1 MVQNNFETRHIGP
14 NTEETKI
21 MLETIGVSSLDE
33 LMDQTIPKKIRLR
46 NELELPEGITEYE
59 FLTQMKNIASKNKIY
74 RSFIGMGYYDTILP
88 PVIQRNIFEN
98 PTWYTSYTPYQAE
111 ISQGRLEALLNFQT
125 VITELTGLP
134 IANSSLLDEGTA
146 AAEAMLLAFGSRSR
160 KSVKA
165 GHNIFFVDDKIFPQT
180 LEVIKTRAYN
190 RGIELI
196 IGNPF
201 EFEFTENVFGAIIQY
216 SDKYGEIHDF
226 TSFIDKAHQGE
237 TTVALIADIMSLL
250 LLKSPADMGADI
262 ALGSTQRFGIPMGF
276 GGPHAAYFAV
286 IEKFKRNIPGRIIGV
301 SHDKL
306 GNRALRMAL
315 QTREQH
321 IKRERA
327 TSNICTAQALLAT
340 MAGMYAVYHG
350 KTGLKN
356 IAEDIHA
363 MTSVFAK
370 EMEAIGYKQINK
382 NFFDTLYFSI
392 PKGVYMNELKK
403 RMDEFKINLFY
414 VDEAHFI
421 ISFDETK
428 SLKDLNDL
436 LIVFSGLTGK
446 NHNNIMDYQPGDFT
460 NQNISQELVRTSD
473 YLNQEIFR
481 LYQSET
487 AMVRYIKQ
495 LENRDLAMNTAMI
508 PLGSCTM
515 KLNAAS
521 EMLPLSWPELG
532 SIHPFAPMDQTIGY
546 QNLIKELGDAL
557 CKITGFDG
565 ITFQP
570 NSGAAGEYAGLTV
583 IMAYHIAN
591 GNSHRNV
598 CLIPSSAH
606 GTNPASAVMAGM
618 KVVVVKTT
626 EDGEIDM
633 EDLKIKA
640 EEYKDTL
647 GALMVTYPST
657 HGVFEESILDVMD
670 IIHNHGGQVYMDG
683 ANMNAQI
690 GFTNPGTIGADVCHL
705 NLHKTFAI
713 PHGGGGPGVGPITTA
728 KHLTPFLPNHIFE
741 ENKYKNGISAV
752 SSAPYGS
759 AMILPISYGYIK
771 MLGGK
776 GLKQATAHAIL
787 NANYIKTKLESHY
800 PILYTG
806 KQNRVAHELI
816 LDCNKFHHNAGIPV
830 IDLAKR
836 LMDYGF
842 HAPTVAFPVHGTL
855 MVEPTESEP
864 LSEIDRLVD
873 AMIAIRKEIQDVEEG
888 KAEKNN
894 NVVVNAPHT
903 MAMVTTEEW
912 TMPYS
917 RELAAFPSEAVKA
930 NKFWPYVTKIDDG
943 FGDRHLMCTCDP
955 IETYEKQ

>member
-1 MVQNNFETRHIGP
+1 MVQNIFDTRHIGP
-14 NTEETKI
+14 NIEETKI
-21 MLETIGVSSLDE
+21 MLEAIGVESIEE
-33 LMDQTIPKKIRLR
+33 LINQTIPAKIKLR
-46 NELELPEGITEYE
+46 EELDLPDGISEYD
-59 FLTQMKNIASKNKIY
+59 FLARIKDIASKNKIY
-74 RSFIGMGYYDTILP
+74 RSFIGMGYYDTFLP

-125 VITELTGLP
+125 VIAELTGLP

-146 AAEAMLLAFGSRSR
+146 AAEAMLLAFGTRSR

-165 GHNIFFVDDKIFPQT
+165 GNNVFFVDEKVFPQT
-180 LEVIKTRAYN
+180 LEVIKTRAN
-190 RGIELI
+190 NKGIELI
-196 IGNPF
+196 IGNPYK
-201 EFEFTENVFGAIIQY
+201 FEFTEKVFGSIVQY
-216 SDKYGEIHDF
+216 GDKYGEIHDY
-226 TSFIDKAHQGE
+226 TSFIEKAHQGGAV
-237 TTVALIADIMSLL
+237 VALIADIMSLL
-250 LLKSPADMGADI
+250 MLKSPVEMSADM

-286 IEKFKRNIPGRIIGV
+286 TEKYKRNIPGRIIGV

-321 IKRERA
+321 IKREKA

-350 KTGLKN
+350 KEGLKN

-363 MTSVFAK
+363 MATVFAK
-370 EMEAIGYKQINK
+370 EMNALGFIQLNK
-382 NFFDTLYFSI
+382 NFFDTLYFEI
-392 PKGVYMNELKK
+392 PKGVYRDELKK
-403 RMDEFKINLFY
+403 RMDEFKINLFFL
-414 VDEAHFI
+414 DESHFSV
-421 ISFDETK
+421 SFDETK
-428 SLKDLNDL
+428 TLKDLNDL
-436 LIVFSGLTGK
+436 LIVFAGLTGN
-446 NHNNIMDYQPGDFT
+446 NHHVITGYNAQENRTINIP
-460 NQNISQELVRTSD
+460 NELVRSSD
-473 YLNQEIFR
+473 YLNQEVFK
-481 LYQSET
+481 LYHSET
-487 AMVRYIKQ
+487 AMMRYIKQ
-495 LENRDLAMNTAMI
+495 LENRDLGMNTAMI

-515 KLNAAS
+515 KLNAAA

-532 SIHPFAPMDQTIGY
+532 NIHPFAPKSQTIGY
-546 QNLIKELGDAL
+546 QILIKELGDAL

-570 NSGAAGEYAGLTV
+570 NSGAAGEYSGLSV
-583 IMAYHIAN
+583 IMAYHKTHNNA
-591 GNSHRNV
+591 HRNI

-618 KVVVVKTT
+618 KVVVVKTN

-633 EDLKIKA
+633 EDLKTKA
-640 EEYKDTL
+640 EDYQENL

-657 HGVFEESILDVMD
+657 HGVFEESILEVMD
-670 IIHNHGGQVYMDG
+670 IIHSHGGQVYMDG

-713 PHGGGGPGVGPITTA
+713 PHGGGGPGVGPIATA

-741 ENKYKNGISAV
+741 EEINSNGITAV

-776 GLKQATAHAIL
+776 GLKQATAYAIL
-787 NANYIKTKLESHY
+787 NANYIKSKLEPHY
-800 PILYTG
+800 PILYKG
-806 KQNRVAHELI
+806 AQNRVAHELI
-816 LDCNKFHHNAGIPV
+816 LDCDKFHKTASVPV
-830 IDLAKR
+830 IDIAKR

-864 LSEIDRLVD
+864 LSEIDRLID
-873 AMIAIRKEIQDVEEG
+873 AMISIRQEIKEVEDG
-888 KAEKNN
+888 KAEQGN

-912 TMPYS
+912 SMPYS
-917 RELAAFPSEAVKA
+917 RELAAFPTEAVKT

-943 FGDRHLMCTCDP
+943 YGDRHLMCTCDP
-955 IETYEKQ
+955 IDSYEK